1 LLDIIHGTM
10 KHRTSITLTLAIAFG
25 LVFASTGLHSMSVFA
40 QTNAT
45 KKSTTSTTG
54 TNATKPS
61 EASAGKSAAQKP
73 SANKSSGGATSGKS
87 STPPSTV
94 ATVKGG
100 PKAAGTAS
108 QLNQIEGN
116 NTNIISKGANI
127 ANKPGLA
134 GLKGESNVTGK

>member
-1 LLDIIHGTM
+1 M
-10 KHRTSITLTLAIAFG
+10 KHTISITLTLAIAFG
-25 LVFASTGLHSMSVFA
+25 LVLASTGLHSMSVFA

-61 EASAGKSAAQKP
+61 EASGGKSAAQKP
-73 SANKSSGGATSGKS
+73 SANKSSGGGKS

-108 QLNQIEGN
+108 QLNQLEGN
-116 NTNIISKGANI
+116 NTNIISKGTNI
-127 ANKPGLA
+127 ANKPGIA
-134 GLKGESNVTGK
+134 GLAKESNTTGK

>member
-1 LLDIIHGTM
+1 MRHTI
-10 KHRTSITLTLAIAFG
+10 SITLTLAIAFG
-25 LVFASTGLHSMSVFA
+25 LVLASTGLHSMSIFA
-40 QTNAT
+40 QTNST
-45 KKSTTSTTG
+45 KKSTTSTAG
-54 TNATKPS
+54 TNATKAS
-61 EASAGKSAAQKP
+61 EASGGKSG
-73 SANKSSGGATSGKS
+73 ANKSSGGATSGKS

-108 QLNQIEGN
+108 QLNKIEGN

-127 ANKPGLA
+127 ANKPGIA

>member
-1 LLDIIHGTM
+1 M
-10 KHRTSITLTLAIAFG
+10 KQTISITLTLAIAFG
-25 LVFASTGLHSMSVFA
+25 LILASTGLHSMSVFA

-45 KKSTTSTTG
+45 KKSTTNTTG

-73 SANKSSGGATSGKS
+73 SSNKSSGGGKS

-108 QLNQIEGN
+108 QLNQLEGN
-116 NTNIISKGANI
+116 NTNIISKGTNI

-134 GLKGESNVTGK
+134 GLAKESNTTGK

>member
-1 LLDIIHGTM
+1 M
-10 KHRTSITLTLAIAFG
+10 KQTISITLTLAIAFG
-25 LVFASTGLHSMSVFA
+25 LILASTGLHSMSVFA

-45 KKSTTSTTG
+45 KKSTTNTTG
-54 TNATKPS
+54 TNATK
-61 EASAGKSAAQKP
+61 ATAGKSAAQKP
-73 SANKSSGGATSGKS
+73 SANKSSGGGKS

-108 QLNQIEGN
+108 QLNQLEGN

-127 ANKPGLA
+127 ANKPGIA
-134 GLKGESNVTGK
+134 GLAKESNTTGK